1 MIYDSSTWF
10 VIMIYRG
17 KLADIA
23 GTINNFKIIILSDT
37 YDKTWLVNAFKAVV
51 YCAASLSV
59 SRLGGICG
67 ILIFGA
73 LV

>member
-1 MIYDSSTWF
+1 MIPVHDLWSWY
-10 VIMIYRG
+10 IG
-17 KLADIA
+17 AKLADIA
-23 GTINNFKIIILSDT
+23 GTINNFKIIILGDT
-37 YDKTWLVNAFKAVV
+37 YDKTWLVNALKAVV